1 MQLKKY
7 TIIETDEEE
16 SRHCALI
23 QVATVDNEVSKGIIF
38 FYFLNIYYVIYLFGC
53 AGS

>member
-1 MQLKKY
+1 MSIFQRMWNP
-7 TIIETDEEE
+7 IIETDEEE

-38 FYFLNIYYVIYLFGC
+38 FYF
-53 AGS
+53 